1 MIKIKENFLD
11 KKDFIQIEQRLF
23 GEKFY
28 WSLANDVV
36 SKRPEWGATCEEIYN
51 WQLIHNFYE
60 SPATISEAINT
71 INPIMNIINPRI
83 LIRIKANL
91 TPRAD
96 KVVEH
101 GFHRDVEPPIVG
113 AITSILY
120 LNTNNGYTAF
130 EDGTKIPSVA
140 NTFVSFPSGMKH
152 TGTTCTDVKFRGVIN
167 FNYII
172 KEVEKNDEK

>member
-1 MIKIKENFLD
+1 M
-11 KKDFIQIEQRLF
+11 F

-120 LNTNNGYTAF
+120 LNTNNGYTMF
-130 EDGTKIPSVA
+130 ENKKKVESVG
-140 NTFVSFPSGMKH
+140 NRLVTFPNYIKH
-152 TGTTCTDVKFRGVIN
+152 TGVSQTNTKIRVTLN
-167 FNYII
+167 LNYLA
-172 KEVEKNDEK
+172 KQ